1 MNVMDPKREQAGF
14 AVTAFMDRI
23 MQIPG
28 MRERLEAAV
37 RKTASDECKG
47 MEPMNA
53 GTGSGLAV
61 QRTPFTTR
69 A

>member
-23 MQIPG
+23 MAIPG

-37 RKTASDECKG
+37 RKTASDDCQDLDHK
-47 MEPMNA
+47 A
-53 GTGSGLAV
+53 RTGSGLAV
-61 QRTPFTTR
+61 QRTPFNNR